1 VGSWGAVEDVLME
14 LFLKIVGIVIL
25 VEAVVVFFNY
35 RFWEYVHKREE
46 EVQKDLQER
55 E

>member
-1 VGSWGAVEDVLME
+1 ME

-25 VEAVVVFFNY
+25 VEVVVVFFNY

-46 EVQKDLQER
+46 EVQKDLQKR
-55 E
+55 G